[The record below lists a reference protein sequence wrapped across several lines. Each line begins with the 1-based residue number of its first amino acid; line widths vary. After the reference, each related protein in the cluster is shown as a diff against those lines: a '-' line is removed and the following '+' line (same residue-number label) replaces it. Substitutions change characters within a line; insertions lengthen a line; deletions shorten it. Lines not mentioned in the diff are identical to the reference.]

1 MAKYLASRSL
11 CLLLFSILSA
21 ASTLRSGGRVKVRRR
36 RQKKNLPTC
45 LKYTSMLLWFFL
57 NICCVCIKVLAQL
70 YYPLNNGR
78 ILLPLWSRIE
88 LLEEE
93 EREWLSSSSV
103 YAIQSCED
111 GEGEPAPHPPAPSPL
126 HGLCGASVISR
137 NQNKTPFSLLL
148 LRESVVFALGPILA
162 RGHEFVAC
170 FRRCVVGWHMA
181 M

>member
-1 MAKYLASRSL
+1 MASRSL
-11 CLLLFSILSA
+11 CPLLFSILSA

-36 RQKKNLPTC
+36 RRRRQKKNLPTC
-45 LKYTSMLLWFFL
+45 LKYTSVLLWFFL
-57 NICCVCIKVLAQL
+57 NICCVCIIVLAQL

-78 ILLPLWSRIE
+78 ILLPLWSRME

-111 GEGEPAPHPPAPSPL
+111 GEGERPPTSAPSPL
-126 HGLCGASVISR
+126 HRLCGASVISR
-137 NQNKTPFSLLL
+137 NKNRTPFSLLL